1 MTSGKATM
9 ETPLLEVDGVMV
21 SYRLPSQ
28 RMFRLARA
36 FRAVDGVSLTVAR
49 GESLGLVGETGCGKS
64 SLARA
69 IYGLAPISGGAVR
82 FEGMDL
88 ATASGAGRR
97 AIRRGMQ
104 MIFQDPGGSLNP
116 RMRVGALVAEPLE
129 IHGEGNRRS
138 RRDRVAE
145 VLEAMGLA
153 AGDAARLPHELSG
166 GQRQRVAI
174 ARAIVLEPA
183 LVLADE
189 PTSALD
195 VSLQAQILN
204 LIAGLRRDM
213 GLALLFV
220 SHDLDVV
227 GHLCDRIAV
236 MYLGRIVESG
246 PAAEVLAS
254 PGHPYTRALVASSPV
269 PDPDRPI
276 RSAAAVGGPPES
288 RGAPRGL
295 PVPSEVRACHRRL
308 RLGEPGVYAHRRRPT
323 RGLPSR
329 GAADG
334 HEVRAAVI
342 GERTRAPQFSTK
354 AMDSRLRGNDGSCRN
369 HGRVDGIVPANAGT
383 TLQTLLPSFPRRRE
397 SMRP

>member
-1 MTSGKATM
+1 MNIPP
-9 ETPLLEVDGVMV
+9 PLLEVDALTV
-21 SYRLPSQ
+21 SYALPSQ
-28 RMFRLARA
+28 RAFGFARR
-36 FRAVDGVSLTVAR
+36 FHAVDGVSLAVAR

-82 FEGMDL
+82 FDGKDVRT
-88 ATASGAGRR
+88 ATAGERR

-129 IHGEGNRRS
+129 IHGEGSARS
-138 RRDRVAE
+138 RRDRVVQ

-153 AGDAARLPHELSG
+153 ADDAARFPHELSG

-204 LIAGLRRDM
+204 LVAALRRDL

-246 PAAEVLAS
+246 PAAQVLAS
-254 PGHPYTRALVASSPV
+254 PGHPYTRELVAASPV

-276 RSAAAVGGPPES
+276 RTAARSGDPPNPA
-288 RGAPRGL
+288 APPAGCRYHPRCAHATGICISEN
-295 PVPSEVRACHRRL
+295 PSLLRTGVDRQVACHHAMRL
-308 RLGEPGVYAHRRRPT
+308 IGTESNPT
-323 RGLPSR
+323 
-329 GAADG
+329 
-334 HEVRAAVI
+334 
-342 GERTRAPQFSTK
+342 
-354 AMDSRLRGNDGSCRN
+354 
-369 HGRVDGIVPANAGT
+369 
-383 TLQTLLPSFPRRRE
+383 
-397 SMRP
+397 